1 MYQNILKIISF
12 KKICNWTPNL
22 VIQCNAHTY
31 ITIKRFQAK
40 VIIDFFYN
48 NNILECNEIPDIPF
62 PL

>member
-1 MYQNILKIISF
+1 MDTESCKIQG
-12 KKICNWTPNL
+12 NTH
-22 VIQCNAHTY
+22 AY

-48 NNILECNEIPDIPF
+48 NNILVCYEIPDIPF